1 MRIFDQDSL
10 RLCSEQIP
18 NIFVYLSMGENMN
31 KMMKR
36 IFLAALI
43 VAGAG
48 GAAAQ
53 AQSFT
58 EGVDYIV
65 LPGEAEVLP
74 DGNVEVLEFF
84 WFACPSCFR
93 FEPYLVAWDIPPAI
107 DFKNV
112 PATFSDRWVF
122 HAHIYYAM
130 ELLDLKDKLMQKFYD
145 EIHING
151 TRMRNFDQFVEWAAP
166 IAETDADKLA
176 ATLTSFAVQ
185 SKVSQAAHLA
195 SKYKVTGVPTLV
207 VGGKYKT
214 SPSMVQ
220 SEEKA
225 LRVVE
230 YLAQKILAE

>member
-1 MRIFDQDSL
+1 MS
-10 RLCSEQIP
+10 
-18 NIFVYLSMGENMN
+18 

-43 VAGAG
+43 FISIG
-48 GAAAQ
+48 GSDGHAQ
-53 AQSFT
+53 NFT

-74 DGNVEVLEFF
+74 DGTVEVLEFF

-93 FEPYLVAWDIPPAI
+93 FEPYLVAWDIPPSI
-107 DFKNV
+107 DFKNI
-112 PATFSDRWVF
+112 PATFSDNWVF

-130 ELLDLKDKLMQKFYD
+130 ELLGLKDKLMQKFYD
-145 EIHING
+145 EIHVKG
-151 TRMRNFDQFVEWAAP
+151 TRVRNFDQFVEWAAP
-166 IAETDADKLA
+166 IAETDASKLT

-185 SKVSQAAHLA
+185 SKVSQASHLA

-230 YLAQKILAE
+230 YLARKILAE